1 MVFLRPTLGA
11 KNDFFLLF
19 IEIQFRFAHLSIFR
33 SKCMKL
39 KLRIGYFGK
48 VMVKPISAQDQ
59 KTLDTAIALANELS
73 TRSMTTP
80 APTTPVSP
88 NKRKFSFRFPSVGDH
103 EKTVEKRNFSE
114 EAHSTPDLQ
123 VFIWLFCDTLL
134 LFFTFIY

>member
-1 MVFLRPTLGA
+1 
-11 KNDFFLLF
+11 
-19 IEIQFRFAHLSIFR
+19 
-33 SKCMKL
+33 
-39 KLRIGYFGK
+39 
-48 VMVKPISAQDQ
+48 MVKPISAQDQ

-123 VFIWLFCDTLL
+123 VFILAFVSDTSL
-134 LFFTFIY
+134 LFSHLSNKTSRSTTKSL